1 MTAKK
6 SPAKKPVKRTR
17 KPTTKKTPATE
28 SVSIVATPQAEPTI
42 TPIHQWTHD
51 GDRVLLVKC
60 VSKGGKSHNDFQWPK
75 SGEVVTPNWSPEP
88 NCESG
93 GLFGWPWGLNLG
105 EGKLPDYRGDWIV
118 FSAKPE
124 SVVRIDG
131 KAKAGPSAEVVFYG
145 SWHEALQYTLA
156 GRVAWIQHATRGAA
170 NCSGDYS
177 SASTSG
183 YSSSASTSG
192 YCSSAS
198 TSGDYSSAS
207 TSGHCSSASTS
218 GHYSSAST
226 SGDSSSASTSGYCS
240 SASSVGAHSAAAL
253 TGERGTIEVGPQAA
267 GVVTAESFRWIVH
280 LGAVILHRW
289 TTGHALLT
297 TEGLSEGQTVSVTN
311 GIITAK
317 EFKARLKRDN
327 RNISRI
333 SPASRAPRGRAVR
346 TRPEA

>member
-1 MTAKK
+1 MAARSKK
-6 SPAKKPVKRTR
+6 PAPAVKKPVAKKPKPR
-17 KPTTKKTPATE
+17 KPATKK
-28 SVSIVATPQAEPTI
+28 PTV

-60 VSKGGKSHNDFQWPK
+60 VAKGGKSHNDFQWPQ
-75 SGEVVTPNWSPEP
+75 SGDVVTPNWSPQP

-183 YSSSASTSG
+183 Y
-192 YCSSAS
+192 
-198 TSGDYSSAS
+198 
-207 TSGHCSSASTS
+207 
-218 GHYSSAST
+218 
-226 SGDSSSASTSGYCS
+226 SSSASTSGYCS